1 MVQGV
6 ASSIERGARMPP
18 PDAGQP
24 VPRQGSALLGRR
36 RPQMERPGWRSA
48 MLCVGIMFLTVLAVG
63 FMFVVTAYMVSVVRG
78 HLPSGKERAGSAGK
92 KAAARAQQGGIWSS
106 VEASLAPKDSD
117 DANRRLLR

>member
-1 MVQGV
+1 MHF
-6 ASSIERGARMPP
+6 
-18 PDAGQP
+18 
-24 VPRQGSALLGRR
+24 
-36 RPQMERPGWRSA
+36 
-48 MLCVGIMFLTVLAVG
+48 LCVCFDTCGHAVCHFRAHDIVLRGCACATSVCRPPLVS
-63 FMFVVTAYMVSVVRG
+63 VVRTPICALIRVVLWWQTAYMVSVVRG